1 MKLFLVIL
9 CSVFTINCLSQQKSQ
24 PDSAHTIF
32 ASVRII
38 GNVFKK
44 EKGINV
50 TVDLGE
56 KESVQIIANL
66 LSKELSKFKSYIGV
80 LNRLSEYGWEFVT
93 AIPYTFSYQGS
104 GETYKL
110 EFIFKRKLENWVG
123 VNPFK

>member
-1 MKLFLVIL
+1 MKIFLIIL
-9 CSVFTINCLSQQKSQ
+9 CTIFSFSCFSQQKSQ
-24 PDSAHTIF
+24 PDSAYTVF
-32 ASVRII
+32 ASVSIT
-38 GNVFKK
+38 GKVLK
-44 EKGINV
+44 KGIIV

-56 KESVQIIANL
+56 KESAQIIADL

-110 EFIFKRKLENWVG
+110 EFIFKRKAEKWVG
-123 VNPFK
+123 VNPFE

>member
-1 MKLFLVIL
+1 MKFLLFFLSIV
-9 CSVFTINCLSQQKSQ
+9 CSFSCFSQQKFQ
-24 PDSAHTIF
+24 PDSAHTVF
-32 ASVRII
+32 ASVSIT
-38 GNVFKK
+38 GKVFKK
-44 EKGINV
+44 GISV

-56 KESVQIIANL
+56 KESVQIIADL

-110 EFIFKRKLENWVG
+110 EFIFKRKAENWVG

>member
-1 MKLFLVIL
+1 MKIFLVIL
-9 CSVFTINCLSQQKSQ
+9 CTIFSFSCFSQQKSQ
-24 PDSAHTIF
+24 SDSAYTVF
-32 ASVRII
+32 ASVSIT
-38 GNVFKK
+38 GKVFKK
-44 EKGINV
+44 GISV

-56 KESVQIIANL
+56 KESVQIIADL

-110 EFIFKRKLENWVG
+110 EFIFKRKAENWVG

>member
-1 MKLFLVIL
+1 MKIFLVIL
-9 CSVFTINCLSQQKSQ
+9 CTIFSFSCFSQKKSQ
-24 PDSAHTIF
+24 PDSAYTVF
-32 ASVRII
+32 ASVSIT
-38 GNVFKK
+38 GKAFKK
-44 EKGINV
+44 GISV

-56 KESVQIIANL
+56 KESVKIIADL

-110 EFIFKRKLENWVG
+110 EFIFKRKAEKWVG
-123 VNPFK
+123 VNPFE